1 MLVRQF
7 EDSEGK
13 IIGFIGF
20 ADREDTTPFTDEEL
34 QTIHLLLGSLSKEIA
49 VREYKEREV
58 RASNTLGSIMNN
70 MGVDIYVNSFD
81 SHDMLYANASMA
93 APYGGIKRQGYIE
106 IMQENTEL
114 LLQLISDILDL
125 SKIEAGTL
133 DFNMGYLNIRDFCED
148 ILRGYEIKEDKPVPV
163 VLASGLPDYRI
174 YTDKK
179 RLMQVITN
187 FINNA
192 LKFTSKGQITL
203 EYHFK
208 EGTNEIEFSVTDT
221 GIGIAPD
228 AVGQVFDRFV
238 KLNTFSKGTGLGL
251 SICRSIVEH
260 LGGTIGAE
268 SEVGVGSRFWFTH
281 PCAESA

>member
-1 MLVRQF
+1 
-7 EDSEGK
+7 
-13 IIGFIGF
+13 
-20 ADREDTTPFTDEEL
+20 
-34 QTIHLLLGSLSKEIA
+34 
-49 VREYKEREV
+49 
-58 RASNTLGSIMNN
+58 
-70 MGVDIYVNSFD
+70 
-81 SHDMLYANASMA
+81 
-93 APYGGIKRQGYIE
+93 
-106 IMQENTEL
+106 
-114 LLQLISDILDL
+114 
-125 SKIEAGTL
+125 
-133 DFNMGYLNIRDFCED
+133 MGYLNIRDFCED

-238 KLNTFSKGTGLGL
+238 KLPEYRGAPWWHDWRRIGNRGRESFLVYASLCGIGL
-251 SICRSIVEH
+251 IME
-260 LGGTIGAE
+260 
-268 SEVGVGSRFWFTH
+268 
-281 PCAESA
+281 

>member
-1 MLVRQF
+1 MCWLPVCP
-7 EDSEGK
+7 
-13 IIGFIGF
+13 II
-20 ADREDTTPFTDEEL
+20 
-34 QTIHLLLGSLSKEIA
+34 
-49 VREYKEREV
+49 V
-58 RASNTLGSIMNN
+58 SI
-70 MGVDIYVNSFD
+70 
-81 SHDMLYANASMA
+81 
-93 APYGGIKRQGYIE
+93 R
-106 IMQENTEL
+106 
-114 LLQLISDILDL
+114 
-125 SKIEAGTL
+125 
-133 DFNMGYLNIRDFCED
+133 
-148 ILRGYEIKEDKPVPV
+148 
-163 VLASGLPDYRI
+163 
-174 YTDKK
+174 DKK

-268 SEVGVGSRFWFTH
+268 SEVGVGSRFLVY
-281 PCAESA
+281 ASLRGIGLIME